1 MVSNLNKEIDFKS
14 LRDAFRAVDKK
25 NTGMLT
31 INEVKEAFKDSNI
44 PNSDVDKIFNMIDFD
59 HDGVINYSEFLAA
72 TIDK

>member
-1 MVSNLNKEIDFKS
+1 MSNLNKDIDFKN

-31 INEVKEAFKDSNI
+31 INVVKEAFKDSNI

-59 HDGVINYSEFLAA
+59 HDGVINYS
-72 TIDK
+72 